1 MPNVVGPNQHDPVIT
16 VSDEWYERAVAVQ
29 APVTQVLAKGPTQF
43 VGGVAPKY
51 LVRGDGA
58 RVWDPD
64 GNEYL
69 DYHMAVGPVS
79 LGYRHPAVD
88 AAMRAQIDD
97 GINFSL
103 MHPLEVEVSELV
115 VDMVPAAELVRFGK
129 SGAEATSAAI
139 RLARAY
145 TGRERVLSCGY
156 HGWHDWYAGTLIP
169 KAGVPQ
175 AVQDL
180 IATFA
185 YNDLASL
192 EAAID
197 DDVAAVIM
205 EPMTFV
211 WPEPGFLEGVR
222 DLAHRHGAVFI
233 LDEIW
238 TGFRWARGGAQEYF
252 GITPDLATVS
262 KGMGNGVPISAL
274 VGAEDLMRVLD
285 GPVFFYSTF
294 GGEALSLAATKATL
308 EVMRDEP
315 VHEHLERLGVALRDG
330 YNAIAAELGLGD
342 VTSCSGH
349 GARTLVTYSDTR
361 TDPLVQKSIVQQ
373 ELLRAGI
380 LWTGFHTM
388 CYAHT
393 DADVDYTLE
402 AYRGALA
409 SLARALESGDPGAH
423 LRGAPIEPVFR
434 PSTGF
439 HTKPRVRG

>member
-1 MPNVVGPNQHDPVIT
+1 MPNIVGPNPSDPVIT
-16 VSDEWYERAVAVQ
+16 ASDAWHERALRVQ
-29 APVTQVLAKGPTQF
+29 RPVTQVLAKGPTQF

-51 LVRGDGA
+51 LVRGEGA

-64 GNEYL
+64 GNQFL
-69 DYHMAVGPVS
+69 DYHMGVGPIS
-79 LGYRHPAVD
+79 LGYAHPAVD

-115 VDMVPAAELVRFGK
+115 AELVPAAEIVRFGK
-129 SGAEATSAAI
+129 SGAEAAGAAI
-139 RLARAY
+139 RLARAW
-145 TGRERVLSCGY
+145 TGRERVISCGY
-156 HGWHDWYAGTLIP
+156 HGWHDWYAGTLLP

-180 IATFA
+180 ISTFG

-192 EAAID
+192 EASID
-197 DDVAAVIM
+197 DSVAAVIM
-205 EPMTFV
+205 EAMTFE
-211 WPEPGFLEGVR
+211 WPDPGFLEGVR
-222 DLAHRHGAVFI
+222 DLAHRHGALFI

-238 TGFRWARGGAQEYF
+238 TGFRWALGGAQEYF

-274 VGAEDLMRVLD
+274 VGRADIMEILD

-315 VHEHLERLGVALRDG
+315 VHAHLERLGDRVRDG
-330 YNAIAAELGLGD
+330 YNEIAARHGLAE
-342 VTSCSGH
+342 VTKAAGH
-349 GARTLVTYSDTR
+349 GARSLVSFSAPQV
-361 TDPLVQKSIVQQ
+361 DPLVQKSLVQQ
-373 ELLRAGI
+373 DLLRAGI

-393 DADVDYTLE
+393 DADIDYTLE
-402 AYRGALA
+402 VYDAALA
-409 SLARALESGDPGAH
+409 NLAEALSDADPAAR
-423 LRGAPIEPVFR
+423 LRGTPIEPVFR

-439 HTKPRVRG
+439 NTKPRQA